1 MTLAPTLVN
10 VSLSMLA
17 RAAPLFLGITFACRS
32 PGPPLVPEGF
42 RSSLP
47 VVAIESSSSIGD
59 EPKVRARMRVIEDG
73 AVTLDSL
80 IGIELRGRSSQVY
93 FPKSQFGLEFRTE
106 GNIQAESPLLGMPA
120 ESDWILLG
128 PYSDKSFLRDA
139 LTFELA
145 RRMGRFAPRS
155 VFVELFLR
163 QGAPAPVDEEYR
175 GLYLATERISRG
187 AGRIDLPRSRRR
199 PGEESGFIMKL
210 DWLDPDTREVHFT
223 TPGGERVILVYPSA
237 KDVTEEQLSYFKGYI
252 EDFEDALA
260 TDTYSDFIDVESW
273 VDTMI
278 LQELA
283 KNVDA
288 YRSSTYLYKFPGG
301 ELHLGPVWDFNQAY
315 GNASYDQ
322 NASLVEGWR
331 VGLTRPGSW
340 FSRLFRDESF
350 LARFQSRYSVLRAG
364 PLADRP
370 MLGFLD
376 TESARLREAA
386 SRNFAR
392 WPILGE
398 VVLGNPDPPPD
409 SYQGEV
415 ALLKDWLR
423 ARARWMDQE
432 LSISRR

>member
-1 MTLAPTLVN
+1 
-10 VSLSMLA
+10 MLA
-17 RAAPLFLGITFACRS
+17 RAGPLFLGIAFACGS
-32 PGPPLVPEGF
+32 PGAPLVPENF

-47 VVAIESSSSIGD
+47 VVAIESKSIVGD
-59 EPKVRARMRVIEDG
+59 EPKTRARMHVFEDG
-73 AVTLDSL
+73 AVTLEGL

-93 FPKSQFGLEFRTE
+93 FPKRQFGLEFRTE
-106 GNIQAESPLLGMPA
+106 GDAQAESSLLGMPA

-163 QGAPAPVDEEYR
+163 QGAPAPADEEYQ
-175 GLYLATERISRG
+175 GLYLVTERISRG
-187 AGRIDLPRSRRR
+187 AHRIDLPRSRRR
-199 PGEESGFIMKL
+199 PSEESGFIAKL

-223 TPGGERVILVYPSA
+223 TPGGERMILVYPSA
-237 KDVTEEQLSYFKGYI
+237 KDVTEEQVSYLKDYF
-252 EDFEDALA
+252 EDFEASI
-260 TDTYSDFIDVESW
+260 SDGLSEGEPGYGDLIDVESW
-273 VDTMI
+273 VDGMI

-288 YRSSTYLYKFPGG
+288 YRSSTYVYKFPGG
-301 ELHLGPVWDFNQAY
+301 KLHLGPVWDFNQAY
-315 GNASYDQ
+315 GNASYDED
-322 NASLVEGWR
+322 ASLIEGWR
-331 VGLTRPGSW
+331 ASRARPGSW
-340 FSRLFRDESF
+340 FGRLFRDEAF
-350 LARFQSRYSVLRAG
+350 LSRFQNRYRALRERAG
-364 PLADRP
+364 APLSDEA
-370 MLGFLD
+370 MLGFVD
-376 TESARLREAA
+376 GEAARLQDAA
-386 SRNFAR
+386 ARNFER
-392 WPILGE
+392 WPILVE

-409 SYQGEV
+409 SYEGEV